1 MIGQGFPVAVEI
13 VVVIANTSRLPDL
26 DLDSDKYDFWCFS

>member
-13 VVVIANTSRLPDL
+13 VVVVVANTSYNVAEVTSSRTI
-26 DLDSDKYDFWCFS
+26 STQ